1 MSYLYFKKYV
11 LLAGL
16 TFLPAIAWS
25 QFVVPPAFRNA
36 VELQWNLT
44 GSAQLT
50 AASSP
55 GYDAAGSGWL
65 RLTENA
71 RQQTGSAQYTGASFS
86 AEEGVIIDF
95 DYVMW
100 MTDAPTDLAGDGLS
114 FYLYDATKG
123 MTGAKHGGDLGY
135 CGGDGGYLGVGFDA
149 YGYFSTDIACGG
161 LGDPNTPRIPN
172 TIAIRGPLSSSNTYL
187 AGTNVPALNNP
198 DATARAVDRSARIVL
213 VPTGDANSP
222 FLVSVLDGPTGAPA
236 PIITDQPFPYAAPP
250 QLSIGFSASTGTA
263 TQIHEVRLNKVAVPA
278 DVQID
283 VAMTSPTSRRHG
295 DPVSYTLSVKNNTLS
310 NSPLSAKID
319 VPSSAPLINDR
330 IPELSNKTWTCTA
343 SGAGTT
349 CPAASGSGDIADLG
363 NYTMGQSGE
372 LNFVFQ
378 GEVDQA
384 AVCNASVGNSA
395 SVDFTPTSGFA
406 DEDPANN
413 QSSSTA
419 FVVDCPTDPI
429 KPVPTKPVP
438 ALGVWGL
445 SLLSMGLIGWGA
457 IAQRR
462 NRKG

>member
-1 MSYLYFKKYV
+1 MSYPHFKKYV

-36 VELQWNLT
+36 IELQWNLA

-71 RQQTGSAQYTGASFS
+71 IQQNGSAQYTGASFS

-100 MTDAPTDLAGDGLS
+100 MKDAPSNLAADGLS
-114 FYLYDATKG
+114 FYLYDATRG
-123 MTGAKHGGDLGY
+123 MAGANPGSDLGY
-135 CGGDGGYLGVGFDA
+135 CGGNGGYLGVGFDA
-149 YGYFSTDIACGG
+149 FGLFSTTRSCGG
-161 LGDPNTPRIPN
+161 VDDPLVGREPN
-172 TIAIRGPLSSSNTYL
+172 TISIRGPISQGNPYVK
-187 AGTNVPALNNP
+187 GVNVPSLNNP
-198 DATARAVDRSARIVL
+198 DSTTRPVDRSARIVL

-222 FLVSVLDGPTGAPA
+222 FLISVLDGPTGAPV
-236 PIITDQPFPYAAPP
+236 PMITDQPFPYAAPP
-250 QLSIGFSASTGTA
+250 QLSIGFSGSTGGA

-278 DVQID
+278 DVQIE
-283 VAMTSPTSRRHG
+283 VAMTSPTSRRRG
-295 DPVSYTLSVKNNTLS
+295 DTVSYSLSVKNNTLS

-319 VPSSAPLINDR
+319 VTSSAPLINDR

-378 GEVDQA
+378 GQVDQA
-384 AVCNASVGNSA
+384 AACNASIGNSA

-419 FVVDCPTDPI
+419 FVVDCSTGPI
-429 KPVPTKPVP
+429 QPVPAKPVP
-438 ALGVWGL
+438 ALGLWGL
-445 SLLSMGLIGWGA
+445 GLLSMGLIGWGA
-457 IAQRR
+457 VAQRR
-462 NRKG
+462 NHKG